1 MDIHGRH
8 GVNMAEVTGSY
19 SAFQHGWI
27 DDFWVGL
34 PGYPPKNLQRAPSIT
49 SVSVS
54 HPQCCCNLL
63 LQQVA
68 KASCHPRN
76 SPKKVRTQRER
87 RILSEE
93 KLRKHWKACRFLK
106 WTILC
111 CAWQKCQVLR
121 GNPELWQFMEMMLA
135 NGRVALAAGNQ
146 HRVWFCC
153 SGVF

>member
-1 MDIHGRH
+1 MEG
-8 GVNMAEVTGSY
+8 TGWIWRKWPGHTV
-19 SAFQHGWI
+19 AFQHGWI
-27 DDFWVGL
+27 DAFLSWDT
-34 PGYPPKNLQRAPSIT
+34 PQKNLRRAPSIT
-49 SVSVS
+49 SVSNS
-54 HPQCCCNLL
+54 YPQCCCNLL

-76 SPKKVRTQRER
+76 SLKKVRTQRER
-87 RILSEE
+87 HILSEE
-93 KLRKHWKACRFLK
+93 KLRKHWKVCRFLK

-146 HRVWFCC
+146 HRVWLCC